1 MDPLRHSGV
10 VVLAARDLKARE
22 QVGSACAASGLEL
35 VLSSAERLKKALAAQ
50 RPTLVVLDLD
60 EGGESLLATVAE
72 AVASGSIPPASVI
85 GYFSHVDVDLGRK
98 ATDLG
103 LRAFPRG
110 RFWREL
116 RDLIAQAAQV

>member
-1 MDPLRHSGV
+1 MDLMRHSGV

-22 QVGSACAASGLEL
+22 RVGSACAASGLEL
-35 VLSSAERLKKALAAQ
+35 VLSSAERLREALDAH
-50 RPTLVVLDLD
+50 RPILAVLDLD
-60 EGGESLLATVAE
+60 EGGESVLATVTD
-72 AVASGSIPPASVI
+72 AVASGSLPPASVI
-85 GYFSHVDVDLGRK
+85 AYFSHVDVDLGRK

-103 LRAFPRG
+103 LRALPRG